1 MADWLPINNYEG
13 FYEVSDT
20 GLVRSVDRISR
31 HKHII
36 KGRMLKATP
45 TSRGYLGVSLSKNDI
60 KKTFSVHQLV
70 ANAFIDN
77 PDNKAQVNHKDENKL
92 NNNVTNLEWVTCA
105 ENLSYGTRTKRA
117 VVKTYHPVVS
127 VHKSGFMRLFKS
139 QTEASKRL
147 NISLGNLNNVLSGR
161 RKQSK
166 GYKFIG

>member
-1 MADWLPINNYEG
+1 MAKWLPIKNYEG

-31 HKHII
+31 HKHFI
-36 KGRMLKATP
+36 KGRVLKSTP
-45 TSRGYLGVSLSKNDI
+45 GGRGYLEVSLSKNDV

-70 ANAFIDN
+70 ANTFIDN
-77 PDNKAQVNHKDENKL
+77 TDNKPQVNHKDENKL
-92 NNNVTNLEWVTCA
+92 NNNVSNLEWVTCA

-127 VHKSGFMRLFKS
+127 IHKSGFMRLFKS

-147 NISLGNLNNVLSGR
+147 NVSLGNLNSVLSGR